1 MAASLKSYL
10 QKKFG
15 DRLNITTFQS
25 SENCLENLSRNTH
38 VVILDHT
45 ANGRQEMEMQRS
57 IKAINPQTEVIMF
70 TDEAGIAAGL
80 YRKESRGYVT
90 GNNRLLNSISHL
102 INRTITEPV
111 RYIIREFGVSTFM
124 VIFLTTFISMGL
136 VVYFVLKHI
145 HSLHG
150 Q

>member
-25 SENCLENLSRNTH
+25 SENCLKNLDRQTH
-38 VVILDHT
+38 VVILDHH
-45 ANGRQEMEMQRS
+45 ANSLQEVEMMRS

-70 TDEAGIAAGL
+70 TDEAGIAAEL
-80 YRKESRGYVT
+80 YRKGSRGYVT
-90 GNNRLLNSISHL
+90 KNNYLLNSIPRL
-102 INRTITEPV
+102 INRTITEPA

-124 VIFLTTFISMGL
+124 AIFLTTFISMGL
-136 VVYFVLKHI
+136 VVYFVLKHF
-145 HSLHG
+145 HSLNG
-150 Q
+150 